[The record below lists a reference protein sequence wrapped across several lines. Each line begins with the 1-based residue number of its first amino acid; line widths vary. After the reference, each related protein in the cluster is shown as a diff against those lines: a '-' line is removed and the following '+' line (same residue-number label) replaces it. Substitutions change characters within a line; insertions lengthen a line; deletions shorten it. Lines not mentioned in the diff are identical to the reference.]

1 MSGRIVLLGGDLWQ
15 WDSGRQVAVPSGAT
29 ALHTALVGDETAY
42 STVPD
47 DGVADIPNVLLQ
59 SGQPISAWASDGER
73 TIAAAKLPVRQ
84 RAKPP
89 EYIYTATDVE
99 AVETIVEDAV
109 AKAVA
114 DLELD
119 YGSLTGLP
127 TIEEVPV
134 VGDLVMADFG
144 SEPMGPAEISA
155 AFDAAE

>member
-15 WDSGRQVAVPSGAT
+15 WDSGRQVAVPSEAT
-29 ALHTALVGDETAY
+29 ELHTALVGDDTAY
-42 STVPD
+42 STIPD

-59 SGQPISAWASDGER
+59 SSAGVRCWASDGER
-73 TIAAAKLPVRQ
+73 TIAYARFRVKS

-89 EYIYTATDVE
+89 EYVYTATDVE
-99 AVETIVEDAV
+99 TVETIVEEAV

-119 YGSLTGLP
+119 YSSLTGLP
-127 TIEEVPV
+127 TIEEVTV
-134 VGDLVMADFG
+134 EGDLVMADFG
-144 SEPMGPAEISA
+144 SEPMGSAEISA